1 MYKNETSSFS
11 LPEAELLS
19 QSFNS
24 VVSLVRI
31 RLGSLPF
38 HKVAVEWQLEPAVL

>member
-1 MYKNETSSFS
+1 VCKNETASFS
-11 LPEAELLS
+11 QPEAELLS
-19 QSFNS
+19 RTFNS